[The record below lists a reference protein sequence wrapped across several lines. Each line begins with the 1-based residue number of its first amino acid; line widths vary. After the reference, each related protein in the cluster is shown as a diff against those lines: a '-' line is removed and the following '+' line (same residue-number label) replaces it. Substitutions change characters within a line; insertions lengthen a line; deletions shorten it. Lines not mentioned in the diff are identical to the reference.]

1 VKLVFAIKRL
11 ENEAGGA
18 ERVLCLVC
26 SALAKRGH
34 AVTVVSFDRP
44 GSSSF
49 YSLDERVRWIQ
60 LAIGDT
66 KRNARLAETLQ
77 RMLALRS
84 RVVDI
89 RPDAVVAFMHS
100 MFVPA
105 AFALAGTSIPV
116 VGSEHIVP
124 EHYRS
129 RPLQWALLNLA
140 APLLAG
146 MTVLSEAVRAQY
158 PSRVGRRMTV
168 MPNPVVGMPRSVAV
182 EADEGDRVILNVG
195 RLDPQKDQATL
206 VQAFALLASD
216 FPEWRL
222 RIVGEGALRLELERL
237 VERLGLAQRT
247 SLPGVIREID
257 AEYQRAAIF
266 AMPSRYESF
275 GLATAEAMAHGLPV
289 VGFDDCPGT
298 NELVTD
304 GETGILV
311 RGNGDRNEAM
321 AGGLRELMF
330 NRERRLAY
338 GGAGRTR
345 ARRMFDLDSVCDR
358 WEQMLC
364 HIRA

>member
-11 ENEAGGA
+11 EDAAGGA

-26 SALAKRGH
+26 SGLAARGH
-34 AVTVVSFDRP
+34 EVTIISFDRP
-44 GSSSF
+44 GSTSF
-49 YSLDERVRWIQ
+49 YSIDERVRWIQ

-66 KRNARLAETLQ
+66 RRTARFTETLH
-77 RMLALRS
+77 RMYTLR
-84 RVVDI
+84 RTVAGI

-105 AFALAGTSIPV
+105 AFALVGTRIPV
-116 VGSEHIVP
+116 IGSEHIVL
-124 EHYRS
+124 EHYRT

-140 APLLAG
+140 APLMAG

-158 PSRVGRRMTV
+158 PSWVGRRMTV
-168 MPNPVVGMPRSVAV
+168 MPNPVVGAPRRLEI
-182 EADEGDRVILNVG
+182 EADEREPLILNVG

-206 VQAFALLASD
+206 VQAFALVSGE

-222 RIVGEGALRLELERL
+222 RIVGEGALRPELERV
-237 VERLGLAQRT
+237 VERLGLVPKA
-247 SLPGVIREID
+247 SLPGVVRAVD
-257 AEYQRAAIF
+257 VEYQRAAIF

-298 NELVTD
+298 NELVTN

-311 RGNGDRNEAM
+311 RGNGDRSEAM
-321 AGGLRELMF
+321 AGGLRKLMSD
-330 NRERRLAY
+330 RERRQAY
-338 GGAGRTR
+338 GTAGRSQ
-345 ARRMFDLDSVCDR
+345 ARRMFDLNSVCDR
-358 WEQMLC
+358 WEQLLC
-364 HIRA
+364 QVRA

>member
-1 VKLVFAIKRL
+1 MKLAFAIKRL

-18 ERVLCLVC
+18 ERVLCLIC
-26 SALAKRGH
+26 SALAARGH
-34 AVTVVSFDRP
+34 TVTIISFDRQD
-44 GSSSF
+44 GSSF
-49 YSLDERVRWIQ
+49 YSLDERVRWMRV
-60 LAIGDT
+60 AIGDT
-66 KRNARLAETLQ
+66 RRAARVGETLR
-77 RMLALRS
+77 RMHALRS
-84 RVVDI
+84 TLVEI
-89 RPDAVVAFMHS
+89 KPDAVVAFMHS

-105 AFALAGTSIPV
+105 AFALVGTSIPV
-116 VGSEHIVP
+116 IGSEHIVP

-129 RPLQWALLNLA
+129 RPLQWVLLNLA

-146 MTVLSEAVRAQY
+146 MTVLSESVRAQY
-158 PSRVGRRMTV
+158 PSRIGRRMTV
-168 MPNPVVGMPRSVAV
+168 MPNPVAGAIVTGRG
-182 EADEGDRVILNVG
+182 EANEDDPVILNVG

-222 RIVGEGALRLELERL
+222 RIVGEGALRLELQRL

-247 SLPGVIREID
+247 TLPGVVREID
-257 AEYQRAAIF
+257 AEYRRAAIF

-311 RGNGDRNEAM
+311 RGQVDRAAAM
-321 AGGLRELMF
+321 AGGLRELMSD
-330 NRERRLAY
+330 RAKRRGY
-338 GGAGRTR
+338 GGSGR
-345 ARRMFDLDSVCDR
+345 ARARCMFDLDSVCDR
-358 WEQMLC
+358 WEHLLC
-364 HIRA
+364 QIRA

>member
-1 VKLVFAIKRL
+1 MKLVFAIKRL

-26 SALAKRGH
+26 SALAARGH
-34 AVTVVSFDRP
+34 TVTLISFDRP

-49 YSLDERVRWIQ
+49 YDLDERVRWIQ

-84 RVVDI
+84 KVVEI

-140 APLLAG
+140 VPLLAG

-158 PSRVGRRMTV
+158 PSGVRRRMTV
-168 MPNPVVGMPRSVAV
+168 MPNPVVDPSASTAV
-182 EADEGDRVILNVG
+182 EADEEDHMILNVG
-195 RLDPQKDQATL
+195 RLDPQKNQATL
-206 VQAFALLASD
+206 VQAFALLASE

-237 VERLGLAQRT
+237 VTQLGLAQKAT
-247 SLPGVIREID
+247 LPGVVREID
-257 AEYQRAAIF
+257 TEYQRAAIF

-275 GLATAEAMAHGLPV
+275 GLATAEAMVHGLPV

-311 RGNGDRNEAM
+311 RGHGDRAAAM

-330 NRERRLAY
+330 DRERRRAY
-338 GGAGRTR
+338 GEAGRSR

-358 WEQMLC
+358 WEQLLC
-364 HIRA
+364 QV